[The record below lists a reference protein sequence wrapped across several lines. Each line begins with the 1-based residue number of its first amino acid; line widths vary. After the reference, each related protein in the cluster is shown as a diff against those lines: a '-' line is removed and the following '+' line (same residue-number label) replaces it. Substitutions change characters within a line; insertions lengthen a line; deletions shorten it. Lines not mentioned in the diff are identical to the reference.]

1 MEKKGATPEPL
12 ITSTPLCDTL
22 PPPFLHF
29 LAPQPSVPEMGAEQ
43 AHRGAVG
50 IPSPYASLPLM
61 AKGIYAGTRRG
72 SFKSPVNSPVHTLQV
87 PGPLGRGFGL
97 HYLSKGLYGQPR
109 PWGPFPHYLPL
120 SPRRG
125 EGEGLSVNIKVVVVV
140 VLNKMEKHK

>member
-12 ITSTPLCDTL
+12 ITSTPLGDTL

-72 SFKSPVNSPVHTLQV
+72 SLTPQFIHYRCPV
-87 PGPLGRGFGL
+87 
-97 HYLSKGLYGQPR
+97 
-109 PWGPFPHYLPL
+109 PWGGDLGSIT
-120 SPRRG
+120 SPRGPMVSPAPGGHFPIIYPSAQGGVRG
-125 EGEGLSVNIKVVVVV
+125 KGCQLI
-140 VLNKMEKHK
+140 LRWWWWLF